1 MKIKTLLSAAVA
13 GAMIGTAG
21 ITTAADSDLV
31 VFDWAGYEDPEFFK
45 AYTEKHGD
53 NPTFAYFGDEE
64 EAFQKLRSGFKA
76 DASHPCSQSIPK
88 WREAGLL
95 EPIDTSRISAWD
107 QLIPGLR
114 DMEGFS
120 HEGKVYF
127 VPIDWGN
134 TALTYRS
141 DKVPEADVASL
152 QVFKDP
158 KYRGRISIGDNVDDA
173 YALGFLAIGVKDW
186 TKANDAQFEKASEF
200 LRDVHKN
207 VRTYWIDGATLAQ
220 LMSSGEVLISWAW
233 NETATTMAAEGQPV
247 AMKRDTREGSTTW
260 VCGYVNLKNDQG
272 SEDKFYDFINA
283 WLEDRTAEYIVTAW
297 GYGHSNASALAKM
310 DRKTLE
316 EKGFADV
323 EKFRANTLW
332 QSPVP
337 ASLRERMIEEFEKI
351 KAGF

>member
-1 MKIKTLLSAAVA
+1 MKIKTLLGAVVA

-21 ITTAADSDLV
+21 VTAAADSELV
-31 VFDWAGYEDPEFFK
+31 IFDWAGYEDPEFFK
-45 AYTEKHGD
+45 SYSEKYGD
-53 NPTFAYFGDEE
+53 DPTFAYFGDEE

-95 EPIDTSRISAWD
+95 EPIDTSKIKAWG
-107 QLIPGLR
+107 QLMPGLR

-127 VPIDWGN
+127 IPIDWGS
-134 TALTYRS
+134 TSVTYRT
-141 DKVPEADVASL
+141 DKVPAADVASL
-152 QVFKDP
+152 QIFKDP

-173 YALGFLAIGVKDW
+173 YALGFLATGVTDW
-186 TKANDAQFEKASEF
+186 TKATDAQLKKASEF
-200 LRDVHKN
+200 LREVHKN

-247 AMKRDTREGSTTW
+247 AMTRNTKEGSTTW
-260 VCGYVNLKNDQG
+260 VCGYVKMKNHSG
-272 SEDKFYDFINA
+272 SDAKFYDFINA
-283 WLEDRTAEYIVTAW
+283 WLEDRTADYIVSAW
-297 GYGHSNASALAKM
+297 GYGHSNASAMAKM
-310 DRKTLE
+310 DPKVLQ
-316 EKGFADV
+316 EKGFADLD
-323 EKFRANTLW
+323 KFRANTLW
-332 QSPVP
+332 QAPVP
-337 ASLRERMIEEFEKI
+337 PKLREKMIEEFEKI